1 MSIELQ
7 ITLVLL
13 SILSI
18 FPAENLFWFK
28 YVKNMHFQWILFQ
41 LNKKLQEL
49 DLKKIKVEI
58 NTLFKNGWEDLNKE
72 VNKLN
77 KLLII
82 FIVNSLV
89 SIVCTSVSIAL
100 FSVYLKDGTTLKW
113 AFYFILYIFLIG
125 YFLEL
130 IIVIFVL
137 FKNLQ
142 TIKKIN
148 QLIEKQRFSGASLCF
163 DKEYKVQ
170 LLDRDAKDYVL
181 FDKKIYFPFAA
192 HNWLLVENGSKKKKI
207 KISIPN
213 IIKLLNNDLERSKM
227 YSYLILWGIHL
238 PGTSFFRENYQDI
251 YQDFINKYKQN

>member
-7 ITLVLL
+7 ITLFLL

-82 FIVNSLV
+82 FIVNLII
-89 SIVCTSVSIAL
+89 SIVCASVSISL
-100 FSVYLKDGTTLKW
+100 FSIYLEDGITLKLAFYTTL
-113 AFYFILYIFLIG
+113 AIFLII
-125 YFLEL
+125 YFLAFITVL
-130 IIVIFVL
+130 FVL
-137 FKNLQ
+137 FKNLH

-148 QLIEKQRFSGASLCF
+148 HLIEKQRFSGASLCF

-181 FDKKIYFPFAA
+181 FDKKIYFPYAG
-192 HNWLLVENGSKKKKI
+192 HNWLLVENDSKNKKI

-213 IIKLLNNDLERSKM
+213 MIKLLNNDLERSKM
-227 YSYLILWGIHL
+227 YSYLILWGINL

-251 YQDFINKYKQN
+251 YQDFINKYEQN